1 MQISLTFSLFHKSR
15 KRVIIFP
22 EIRAKIFHTG
32 LATVSLR
39 SLWVF
44 PRQLGGYLVSSNN
57 LLFGA
62 IIFVF
67 RPDSKLSS
75 SFFWNLS
82 WSRANPPRRTIFP
95 IYDYFISL
103 KGRQKRDLGQDI
115 FRILRIILVFCQST
129 RLPAAVRERS
139 PRSYP
144 NSLLGE
150 ERRPDSR
157 KQRKSSLL
165 FILLVYS
172 LETALLFSWTDDQ

>member
-115 FRILRIILVFCQST
+115 FRIENYSRF
-129 RLPAAVRERS
+129 LPIDTITSRC
-139 PRSYP
+139 
-144 NSLLGE
+144 
-150 ERRPDSR
+150 SR
-157 KQRKSSLL
+157 K
-165 FILLVYS
+165 
-172 LETALLFSWTDDQ
+172 EPALLPEFSSRGGT